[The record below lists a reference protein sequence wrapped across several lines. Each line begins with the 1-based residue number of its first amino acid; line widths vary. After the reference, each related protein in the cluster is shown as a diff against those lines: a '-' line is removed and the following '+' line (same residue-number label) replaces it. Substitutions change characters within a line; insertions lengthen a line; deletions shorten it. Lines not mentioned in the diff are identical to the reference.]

1 MTELG
6 RTLLSLPHGMT
17 LPRTP
22 LSRRRP
28 PRPPLSAL
36 ALLVVAVTATAALAV
51 AQQSGAAAATVGEV
65 AAEQHDVAIAF
76 LQQYID
82 TLQATTHLNE
92 THRQQSIAL
101 TRLMVAAVAARRQFG
116 SAGAA
121 IDDATGEFC
130 TGSRQSDGASSGWA
144 ALELAA
150 AAVVDNPQDGRPWS
164 VLGAVYSNMG
174 CVQSNERVRGKGVTA
189 RHFVAVATS
198 AVRCGGFMLHTA
210 CMTVA
215 GSITGK
221 MRWTR

>member
-1 MTELG
+1 
-6 RTLLSLPHGMT
+6 MT

-22 LSRRRP
+22 QSRRRP
-28 PRPPLSAL
+28 PLPPLSAL
-36 ALLVVAVTATAALAV
+36 AVLLVAVSATAALAV
-51 AQQSGAAAATVGEV
+51 AQQKQTGAATATVGEV

-116 SAGAA
+116 SASAV
-121 IDDATGEFC
+121 IDGETGESC
-130 TGSRQSDGASSGWA
+130 AGSRRSDGGASSEWA
-144 ALELAA
+144 TLQLAA

-174 CVQSNERVRGKGVTA
+174 YVQQHATCVNAPAVGWACASLALSRYRHRGWPEHKVT
-189 RHFVAVATS
+189 V
-198 AVRCGGFMLHTA
+198 G
-210 CMTVA
+210 
-215 GSITGK
+215 
-221 MRWTR
+221 